1 MLLLLARPLAVKGR
15 HLHHLHLLPPRGEYV
30 ISKLC
35 FFFILLIYGAFLR
48 LTPHVYSFIFLLFFF
63 FFSFLDNLSTRRT
76 LLPPA
81 PYYLT
86 SPNWSYSFP
95 SHTFSLPHVAMC
107 FLFLSFSFFFFF
119 LHVYLFLLPALTSA
133 FLLSLL
139 LFSFRLFPSPFLFI
153 TLRVRKFLHL

>member
-35 FFFILLIYGAFLR
+35 FFFILLIYGAFLL

-86 SPNWSYSFP
+86 SPNWSYIPSLRIHFHCHMLPCAFSF
-95 SHTFSLPHVAMC
+95 
-107 FLFLSFSFFFFF
+107 FLSFFFPFFCMFIYFFF
-119 LHVYLFLLPALTSA
+119 LP
-133 FLLSLL
+133 
-139 LFSFRLFPSPFLFI
+139 
-153 TLRVRKFLHL
+153 